1 MNNLSTV
8 IEMQQ
13 QQIDAQQ
20 AQISYMSTIIMIMF
34 IAGCGLILAILCLIL
49 FRKDQIQSEDQD

>member
-13 QQIDAQQ
+13 QQIDAQH
-20 AQISYMSTIIMIMF
+20 AQISYMSNIILIMF
-34 IAGCGLILAILCLIL
+34 IAGCGLILVILCLIL
-49 FRKDQIQSEDQD
+49 YRKDQLKEEEV

>member
-1 MNNLSTV
+1 MNPLSTV

-34 IAGCGLILAILCLIL
+34 IAGCGLILVILCLIL
-49 FRKDQIQSEDQD
+49 FRKDELKEKEV

>member
-1 MNNLSTV
+1 MNPLSTV

-20 AQISYMSTIIMIMF
+20 AQISYMSNIILIMF
-34 IAGCGLILAILCLIL
+34 IAGCGLILEILCLIL
-49 FRKDQIQSEDQD
+49 YRKDQLKEESI

>member
-34 IAGCGLILAILCLIL
+34 IAGCGLVLVILCLIL
-49 FRKDQIQSEDQD
+49 YRKDQIQSED